1 MNTREDAALVQVFNL
16 SEHPINI
23 PEGRRLAIC
32 SLVSDMADL
41 AIEAPGAKDEEW
53 VKDATAINE

>member
-1 MNTREDAALVQVFNL
+1 MQVFNL